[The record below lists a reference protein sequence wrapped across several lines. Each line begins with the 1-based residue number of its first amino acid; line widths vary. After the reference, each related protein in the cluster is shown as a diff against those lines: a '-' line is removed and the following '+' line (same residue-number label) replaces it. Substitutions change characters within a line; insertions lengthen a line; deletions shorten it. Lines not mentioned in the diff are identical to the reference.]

1 MARIRFTRMIAFILG
16 ATGGFLV
23 VNALGPQIQAMVP
36 GGWLFTMLAGLVLVI
51 AAIYVGRR

>member
-1 MARIRFTRMIAFILG
+1 MIAFILG